1 MKLIVECKEKH
12 VHITIAQNDTILNEE
27 KVNGPTC
34 EERWFEIS
42 LDNEYSFVQI
52 IEPPKE
58 NPSFY
63 V

>member
-42 LDNEYSFVQI
+42 LDN
-52 IEPPKE
+52 
-58 NPSFY
+58 
-63 V
+63 